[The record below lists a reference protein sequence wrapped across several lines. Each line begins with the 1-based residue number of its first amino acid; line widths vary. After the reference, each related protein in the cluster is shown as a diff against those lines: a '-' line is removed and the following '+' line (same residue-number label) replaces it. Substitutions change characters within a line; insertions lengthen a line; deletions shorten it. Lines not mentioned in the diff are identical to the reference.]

1 MQQQLSWRWNKSKPK
16 TKSLGFSPMSSD
28 QFEELRA
35 ILREAEKHG
44 LEFIWIDCEYC
55 WLEAYLLNAQ

>member
-1 MQQQLSWRWNKSKPK
+1 M
-16 TKSLGFSPMSSD
+16 SPD

-44 LEFIWIDCEYC
+44 LEFIWIDWSCVVQYDGDPMIEIQRSRLY
-55 WLEAYLLNAQ
+55 YMVR